1 MIRHPAACA
10 ARSSAA
16 IVASKET
23 NTMDRATRLATLT
36 LLTALTAACG
46 GGGSSTPPP
55 APAPAPAPVPTPSPS
70 PTLAQRT
77 AAAASAAADAPD
89 CVAIQPFYWSVG
101 DAGGKRGDGS
111 VGATPPTASTLMS
124 IASAS
129 KLVYGAYVAE
139 ERAGVL
145 TDNDLHYLNFVSG
158 YTDFTSCQPG
168 QTVGSCESDGSNG
181 TYEAANDGKFYYGGG
196 HMQKHANDD
205 GLAALDSAGLAG
217 AVNARLGTTF
227 NFSQPQPAGGIYTTA
242 AAYGGFLQRIVAGQ
256 LQISALLGAHPVCT
270 QPSSCATAAYSPIP
284 EEAVH
289 YSIGHWV
296 EDDPSVGDGGFSS
309 PGKFGFYPWITHD
322 KAWWGVVARSV
333 NNGDEREG
341 VASMRCGRRIRA
353 AWVAGQAQ

>member
-1 MIRHPAACA
+1 
-10 ARSSAA
+10 
-16 IVASKET
+16 
-23 NTMDRATRLATLT
+23 MDRATRLATLT

-46 GGGSSTPPP
+46 GGGSSAPPP
-55 APAPAPAPVPTPSPS
+55 APVPAPAPVPSPSPSPSPS

-77 AAAASAAADAPD
+77 AAAASAAAEAPD

-111 VGATPPTASTLMS
+111 VGTAPPTASTLMS

-139 ERAGVL
+139 ERAGAL
-145 TDNDLHYLNFVSG
+145 TDNDIHYLNFVSG

-181 TYEAANDGKFYYGGG
+181 TYVAANDGKFYYGGG

-217 AVNARLGTTF
+217 AINARLGTTF
-227 NFSQPQPAGGIYTTA
+227 NYSQPQPAGGIYTTA
-242 AAYGGFLQRIVAGQ
+242 AAYGAFLQRIVGDQ
-256 LQISALLGAHPVCT
+256 LKISALLGAHPVCT
-270 QPSSCATAAYSPIP
+270 QPSTCATAVYSPIP
-284 EEAVH
+284 TEAVH

-296 EDDPSVGDGGFSS
+296 EDDQAVGDGAFSS
-309 PGKFGFYPWITHD
+309 AGKFGFYPWIAHD
-322 KAWWGVVARSV
+322 KAWWGLVARDDRT
-333 NNGDEREG
+333 GDEREG
-341 VASMRCGRRIRA
+341 VASMKCGRRIRA
-353 AWVAGQAQ
+353 AWVAGQ